1 MEPNIYDHLGFASDK
16 IIQSIIGD
24 EIIYYSNKVHKYNKL
39 SIKQE
44 RCLLLTN
51 ICLYNLQNKKLKR
64 SLKYIEII
72 GITYSVQSNE
82 FVIHAKDG
90 FDFHFICEEKLII
103 IYIIAKCFEKIKNE
117 PIIICEVN
125 DKSLKQFVIS
135 KKNKKKDVNNTK
147 LNKKYAID
155 TRTFIEDNPPPKMNK
170 RRFTEYNINSL
181 NFIQDQEEPPKIF
194 NDEAIFSLDNNTKFI
209 NLEDFLIKGIIGRGV
224 TNKVMLALCLK
235 NKKYYTIKYISKVN
249 LETDNNEALNS
260 YIQNKLA
267 KLYYHF
273 LNNVEFCFQTQEK
286 IYFVF
291 PYIEGELLY
300 NHIKK
305 HKNIEENKVK
315 FYSVIIALSI
325 KYLHTIKM
333 TNINISSRNIFI
345 NKDGYLKLIP
355 FHIIN
360 ILPLK
365 KDYLE
370 KISQKYKNEYTP
382 PEIFLNLDINKKIC
396 DWWNLGILIFEMIYG
411 ITPFYSEIDTE
422 LKNII
427 CNNEL
432 KFPNKPLIS
441 ESCKD
446 LITKL
451 LNKNYEERLGY
462 NNDFDDIRNHEFFK
476 DINFNE
482 LSEKKIESFYKP
494 EITGVNEGIKKKKLK
509 FNYDDLIKNG
519 IDFEA

>member
-39 SIKQE
+39 SMKQE

-103 IYIIAKCFEKIKNE
+103 IYIIAKCYEKIKNE

-135 KKNKKKDVNNTK
+135 KKNKKKDINNTK

-170 RRFTEYNINSL
+170 RRFTEYNINNL

-194 NDEAIFSLDNNTKFI
+194 NDEAIFTLDNNTKFT
-209 NLEDFLIKGIIGRGV
+209 NFEDFLIKGIIGRGV

-235 NKKYYTIKYISKVN
+235 NKKYYTIKYISKIN

-260 YIQNKLA
+260 YLQNKLA

-382 PEIFLNLDINKKIC
+382 PEIFLNLDIDKKIC

-432 KFPNKPLIS
+432 KFPNKPTIS
-441 ESCKD
+441 ENCKD

-462 NNDFDDIRNHEFFK
+462 NNDFDDIRNHAFFK

-494 EITGVNEGIKKKKLK
+494 EIIDVNEGIKKKKLK

-519 IDFEA
+519 IDFEI

>member
-39 SIKQE
+39 SMKQE

-64 SLKYIEII
+64 SLKYIEMI
-72 GITYSVQSNE
+72 GITYSVLSNE

-103 IYIIAKCFEKIKNE
+103 IYIIAKCYEKIKNE

-135 KKNKKKDVNNTK
+135 KKNKKKDINNTK

-170 RRFTEYNINSL
+170 RRFTEYNINNL

-209 NLEDFLIKGIIGRGV
+209 NLEDFLIKGIIGRGI

-235 NKKYYTIKYISKVN
+235 NKKYYTIKYISKIN
-249 LETDNNEALNS
+249 LETDDYEALNS
-260 YIQNKLA
+260 YLKNKLA

-273 LNNVEFCFQTQEK
+273 LKNVEFCFQTQEK

-300 NHIKK
+300 NHIQQ

-345 NKDGYLKLIP
+345 DKDGYLKLIP

-432 KFPNKPLIS
+432 KFPNKPAIS

-494 EITGVNEGIKKKKLK
+494 EIIDVNEGIKKKKLK

-519 IDFEA
+519 IDFET

>member
-39 SIKQE
+39 SMKQE

-103 IYIIAKCFEKIKNE
+103 IYIIAKCYEKIKNE

-135 KKNKKKDVNNTK
+135 KKNKKKDINNTK

-170 RRFTEYNINSL
+170 RRFTEYNINNL

-209 NLEDFLIKGIIGRGV
+209 NLEDFSIKGIIGRGI

-235 NKKYYTIKYISKVN
+235 NKKYYTIKYLSKIN

-260 YIQNKLA
+260 YLQNKLA

-300 NHIKK
+300 NHIKQ

-315 FYSVIIALSI
+315 FYGVIIALSI

-355 FHIIN
+355 FHKIN

-365 KDYLE
+365 KDYSE

-382 PEIFLNLDINKKIC
+382 PEIFLNLDIDKKIC

-494 EITGVNEGIKKKKLK
+494 EIIDVNEGIKKKKLK

-519 IDFEA
+519 IDFET